1 MACNAQRTTEAW
13 EQAAEAL
20 TEYPPSVKFVAK
32 VLDVNGELSQ
42 QRLVDETLLPV
53 RTVRYAVN
61 TLEQDGHLESR
72 HCFRDARK
80 RLYSLDLE

>member
-1 MACNAQRTTEAW
+1 MPCNAQRNAQPW
-13 EQAAEAL
+13 ERAAEAL
-20 TEYPPSVKFVAK
+20 AEYPPSVKFVAK
-32 VLDVNGELSQ
+32 VLDVEGELSQ
-42 QRLVDETLLPV
+42 QRLVEETLLPV

-80 RLYSLDLE
+80 RLYSLDLD